1 MTGRLIDANKIKYTM
16 LYKED
21 WITNTGIEK
30 QGVWKDQIDAMPTV
44 DAIPV
49 EWIENIIAMAKKVY
63 ADKFAESLE
72 LMIED
77 WREEQR
83 KEE

>member
-1 MTGRLIDANKIKYTM
+1 MTLINKERLLEDLRERSSLDWDDEGEEYGMLLSRIIIDEQPT
-16 LYKED
+16 
-21 WITNTGIEK
+21 IE
-30 QGVWKDQIDAMPTV
+30 
-44 DAIPV
+44 AIPV